1 MALGDSGTSPLWPWV
16 LRGQVRSGMVPVVW
30 RRPRRGRAR
39 AAPLRAYI
47 CGVGAL
53 AGALRAGVLSW
64 PGMRSEYAWIPAGG
78 GPTRTRPNQVGVS
91 FSAHQGAVYETASRT
106 VEADI
111 AGGSVFVTGP
121 APIAWLRV
129 TETTE
134 AVEVYP
140 DAELLRALAGEVP
153 ELAPAAG
160 ARDGSIL
167 AICSVLKQ
175 AHTAGAML
183 SDIAASTLAHRLA
196 GHLLTYY
203 SDARYQPERPPGHL
217 DRRIVDQVTEYVDAE
232 LSGTLTLDRL
242 GRAVALS
249 PFHFA
254 HAFKATTGLSPHQ
267 FVMARR
273 MHRATLLLT
282 GSAMPVSQVAAAVGL
297 SNVSYFR
304 RLFHR
309 TMGVLPGE
317 LRETARTDPAR
328 QAMIMPASEHDLAC
342 IPER

>member
-1 MALGDSGTSPLWPWV
+1 M
-16 LRGQVRSGMVPVVW
+16 
-30 RRPRRGRAR
+30 RAE
-39 AAPLRAYI
+39 
-47 CGVGAL
+47 
-53 AGALRAGVLSW
+53 VLSW

-91 FSAHQGAVYETASRT
+91 FSAHHGAVYATAERM
-106 VEADI
+106 VKADI
-111 AGGSVFVTGP
+111 VGGSVFVTGRT
-121 APIAWLRV
+121 PIAWLHV
-129 TETTE
+129 IETTE

-140 DAELLRALAGEVP
+140 DAELLRVLAGEEP

-160 ARDGSIL
+160 AQDGTIL

-175 AHTAGAML
+175 AHTVGATL
-183 SDIAASTLAHRLA
+183 SDVAASTLAHRLA
-196 GHLLTYY
+196 GHLLTHY
-203 SDARYQPERPPGHL
+203 SDASYRPERPPGHL
-217 DRRIVDQVTEYVDAE
+217 DRKTVDQVTEYVDAE

-249 PFHFA
+249 PFHLA

-267 FVMARR
+267 FVTARR

-282 GSAMPVSQVAAAVGL
+282 GTAMPVPQVAAAVGL

-317 LRETARTDPAR
+317 LRDTARTDPAR
-328 QAMIMPASEHDLAC
+328 QAMTVAASGHDPAG
-342 IPER
+342 IPEQ

>member
-1 MALGDSGTSPLWPWV
+1 
-16 LRGQVRSGMVPVVW
+16 
-30 RRPRRGRAR
+30 
-39 AAPLRAYI
+39 
-47 CGVGAL
+47 
-53 AGALRAGVLSW
+53 VLSW
-64 PGMRSEYAWIPAGG
+64 PGMRSEYAWLQAGG
-78 GPTRTRPNQVGVS
+78 GPTRTKPNQVGVS
-91 FSAHQGAVYETASRT
+91 FSAHHGAVYATADRT

-111 AGGSVFVTGP
+111 AGGSVFVTGR
-121 APIAWLRV
+121 APIAWLHI
-129 TETTE
+129 TEPTE

-140 DAELLRALAGEVP
+140 DAELLRALAGEEP

-160 ARDGSIL
+160 TRDGTIL

-175 AHTAGAML
+175 AHTVGVLL

-196 GHLLTYY
+196 AHLLMHY
-203 SDARYQPERPPGHL
+203 SDSRYRPERPPGHL
-217 DRRIVDQVTEYVDAE
+217 ERKVVDQVTEYVDAG
-232 LSGTLTLDRL
+232 LSGPLTLDRL
-242 GRAVALS
+242 GQAVALS

-282 GSAMPVSQVAAAVGL
+282 GTAMPVSQVATEVGL

-304 RLFHR
+304 RMFRR
-309 TMGVLPGE
+309 TMGMLPGE

-328 QAMIMPASEHDLAC
+328 RVTAMSASES
-342 IPER
+342 